1 MKKKILFILLIFVV
15 IIFASFF
22 YIQSNIGNKFDD
34 KLSFLRS
41 AVPAEYRKIIKE
53 TIFVFENQ
61 KILKK
66 KIKRLEDQLSFQEK
80 LITNILEN
88 NKKFIFNFTE
98 NFEEFEESHN
108 NHSYNLKLFSNSN
121 LNLMG
126 PRAYLAMDKDFLY
139 LITGTGSLMY
149 TSSRDI
155 EKKTQIDFT
164 KIKTNFLEI
173 NEKDFTHDHT
183 TTVKS
188 ILIKENNIY
197 VSQVKKQSKDCFVSV
212 VLKAKLDLSNIK
224 FKELFNTN
232 ECIKT
237 YSNQAGGN
245 LADFKNNK
253 ILFTTGAFKTFED
266 LSDKRPANE
275 RNFPQIEDSYIGKVM
290 SIDTETGIAKVLSMG
305 HRNIQGMF
313 YDKGKNLIYSTEHG
327 PAGGDELNVNYG
339 ADTDEIENYGW
350 PIASY
355 GVQPDYWDESKK
367 IYMKKLAPFYKS
379 HIDHGYVEPLIWFTP
394 ALGITQIAKNP
405 YNKLLKK
412 DVIYFG
418 AMGWDIEEGDLS
430 VHRLVLNNDGTVFDK
445 SRIPI
450 GDRVRDLLFDINKE
464 KIYLFLENSG
474 SIGILT
480 KK

>member
-1 MKKKILFILLIFVV
+1 MKKKILLILLIFVV
-15 IIFASFF
+15 IIFALLF

-53 TIFVFENQ
+53 TIFVFKNQ

-66 KIKRLEDQLSFQEK
+66 KIQRLEDQLSFQEK
-80 LITNILEN
+80 LTTSILEN
-88 NKKFIFNFTE
+88 NEKFIFSYTE

-126 PRAYLAMDKDFLY
+126 PRAYLGMDKDFLY

-149 TSSRDI
+149 TSSSNI
-155 EKKTQIDFT
+155 EKKKKIEFN

-173 NEKDFTHDHT
+173 NGKDFTHYYT
-183 TTVKS
+183 TAVKG
-188 ILIKENNIY
+188 ILIKNENIY
-197 VSQVKKQSKDCFVSV
+197 LSQVKRQSKDCFVSV
-212 VLKAKLDLSNIK
+212 VLKGKLNLSVIK

-245 LADFKNNK
+245 LSDFKDNK

-266 LSDKRPANE
+266 LSDQRPANE
-275 RNFPQIEDSYIGKVM
+275 RNFPQIADSYIGKIM
-290 SIDTETGIAKVLSMG
+290 SVDIETGIAKVLSMG

-313 YDKGKNLIYSTEHG
+313 YDKIKNVIYSTEHG
-327 PAGGDELNVNYG
+327 PTGGDELNLNYE
-339 ADTDEIENYGW
+339 ADTDIIENYGW
-350 PIASY
+350 PMASY

-367 IYMKKLAPFYKS
+367 SYMKKLAPFFKS

-405 YNKLLKK
+405 YNKLLEK

-418 AMGWDIEEGDLS
+418 AMGWDIEEGDMS
-430 VHRLVLNNDGTVFDK
+430 VHKLVLNNDGTVFDQSK
-445 SRIPI
+445 IPI
-450 GDRVRDLLFDINKE
+450 GDRVRDLLFDINQE
-464 KIYLFLENSG
+464 KLYLFLENSG
-474 SIGILT
+474 SIAILT

>member
-1 MKKKILFILLIFVV
+1 MKRKILLILLVFIV
-15 IIFASFF
+15 IIFALFL
-22 YIQSNIGNKFDD
+22 YIQSNIGNKFDN
-34 KLSFLRS
+34 KLSFLRA
-41 AVPAEYRKIIKE
+41 AVPAEYRKVFKE
-53 TIFVFENQ
+53 TIFVFKNQ

-66 KIKRLEDQLSFQEK
+66 KIQRLEDRLSFQEK
-80 LITNILEN
+80 LTTNILAN
-88 NKKFIFNFTE
+88 NQKFIFNFIE

-108 NHSYNLKLFSNSN
+108 DHSYNLKLFSNSN

-126 PRAYLAMDKDFLY
+126 PRAYLGIDKDFLY

-149 TSSRDI
+149 TSSSDI
-155 EKKTQIDFT
+155 EKKKQIEFT
-164 KIKTNFLEI
+164 KIETNFLSI
-173 NEKDFTHDHT
+173 NEKDFTHYHT
-183 TTVKS
+183 TTVKG
-188 ILIKENNIY
+188 ILIKNDYIY

-212 VLKAKLDLSNIK
+212 VLKGKLNLSGIK
-224 FKELFNTN
+224 FKELFNTG
-232 ECIKT
+232 ECIKV

-266 LSDKRPANE
+266 MSDKRPASE
-275 RNFPQIEDSYIGKVM
+275 RNFPQIVDSYLGKIM
-290 SIDTETGIAKVLSMG
+290 SVDIDTGIVKVLSMG

-313 YDKGKNLIYSTEHG
+313 YDKVKNIIYSTEHG
-327 PAGGDELNVNYG
+327 PTGGDELNVNYG
-339 ADTDEIENYGW
+339 ADTDKIENYGW
-350 PIASY
+350 PMASY
-355 GVQPDYWDESKK
+355 GMQPDYWDESKK
-367 IYMKKLAPFYKS
+367 VYMKKLAPFYKS
-379 HIDHGYVEPLIWFTP
+379 HSDHGYVEPLIWFTP

-405 YNKLLKK
+405 YNKLFEK
-412 DVIYFG
+412 DVMYFG

-474 SIGILT
+474 SIAILT